1 MSFMDWPME
10 TEGDDWRSH
19 ARRRRNALRLIEA
32 FAGAF
37 PTIAYTLVWSPGSST
52 HRHDGSAR
60 LAMFISTGGLF
71 DIPGLLVPLHSDF

>member
-37 PTIAYTLVWSPGSST
+37 PTIAYTLVWESRIINAQAWRLGEARNVYLLRGLVRHPGITST
-52 HRHDGSAR
+52 SAQ
-60 LAMFISTGGLF
+60 
-71 DIPGLLVPLHSDF
+71 